1 LLIIEDNPSTMSRL
15 VLLSLCLISF
25 SSCYIIRAYKN
36 RNLNLQSHTKLPFVS
51 ISNGTDTFH
60 FSAQPVAAQT
70 SSSLDTLFPG
80 TQTAALLI
88 IRNDSIIYE
97 KYFDDYHKNS
107 LLPSF
112 SVVKSFVGTL
122 VAIAHKEGKIR
133 SLQQPMTDYLPTF
146 LEKDARFAQITIQHL
161 LDMRSG
167 FEWNEHDY
175 GLKDDAIKMG
185 FRPNITP
192 YVYKIKIREAPG
204 RFEYQSI
211 NTMLLAMIV
220 ENATGTSI
228 SGYLSEKLWQ
238 PLGMEYGATWNTDK
252 HKREI
257 AYAGL
262 NATARDFAKFGQ
274 LYLNN
279 GKWKGK
285 QILPSGWVDSTGSPD
300 IMKSQGGYKN
310 QFWGDSTYR
319 EFADSLQAV
328 KEAQQLKNSSGKVS
342 SYINREGNKRYY
354 FSFTTPIYYAQG
366 ILGQYIFINPVNR
379 TVIVR
384 LGYYWKHPRY
394 QLETLLRSISE
405 NL

>member
-1 LLIIEDNPSTMSRL
+1 MNRFLIL
-15 VLLSLCLISF
+15 FLCLVSF

-36 RNLNLQSHTKLPFVS
+36 RDLNLQSHAKLPFVP
-51 ISNGTDTFH
+51 IANGTDTFH
-60 FSAQPVAAQT
+60 FAEQPLTAPT
-70 SSSLDTLFPG
+70 LSSLDTLFPG

-97 KYFDDYHKNS
+97 KYFDDYNKNS

-122 VAIAHKEGKIR
+122 TAIAHEEGKIR
-133 SLQQPMTDYLPTF
+133 SLQQPMTDYLPKF
-146 LEKDARFAQITIQHL
+146 LEKDPRFAQITIQHL

-167 FEWNEHDY
+167 FDWNENDY
-175 GLKDDAIKMG
+175 GLKDDAVKMG

-220 ENATGTSI
+220 EKATGTSI
-228 SGYLSEKLWQ
+228 SGYLSEKIWK
-238 PLGMEYGATWNTDK
+238 PLGMENAATWNTDK

-274 LYLNN
+274 LYLNK
-279 GKWKGK
+279 GKWQGK
-285 QILPSGWVDSTGSPD
+285 QVFASAWVDSTGSPD
-300 IMKSQGGYKN
+300 VMKNWGEYKN
-310 QFWGDSTYR
+310 QFWGVNTYR

-328 KEAQQLKNSSGKVS
+328 EEAKQVKTSSGKVR
-342 SYINREGNKRYY
+342 SYVARGGNKRFYY
-354 FSFTTPIYYAQG
+354 AFNAPAYFAQG

-384 LGYYWKHPRY
+384 LGYHWKHPRY
-394 QLETLLRSISE
+394 QLQNLLRSISD

>member
-1 LLIIEDNPSTMSRL
+1 MRRFII
-15 VLLSLCLISF
+15 LSLCLSLL

-36 RNLNLQSHTKLPFVS
+36 RKLNLQSHTKLPFVP

-60 FSAQPVAAQT
+60 FAEQPITAQT
-70 SSSLDTLFPG
+70 ISSLDTVFPG

-97 KYFDDYHKNS
+97 KYFDDYDKNS

-122 VAIAHKEGKIR
+122 TAIAHEEGKIR
-133 SLQQPMTDYLPTF
+133 SFHQPMTDYLPKF
-146 LEKDARFAQITIQHL
+146 LEKDSRFAQITIQHL

-167 FEWNEHDY
+167 FDWNEDAY
-175 GLKDDAIKMG
+175 GLKDDAIKLG

-192 YVYKIKIREAPG
+192 YIYKIKIREAPG

-220 ENATGTSI
+220 EKATGTSI
-228 SGYLSEKLWQ
+228 SGYLSEKLWK
-238 PLGMEYGATWNTDK
+238 PLGMEYAATWNTDK

-274 LYLNN
+274 LYLNK

-285 QILPSGWVDSTGSPD
+285 QIFSSGWADSTALPE
-300 IMKSQGGYKN
+300 IMSRWGGYKN
-310 QFWGDSTYR
+310 QLWGGNTYR

-328 KEAQQLKNSSGKVS
+328 EAAKLVKHSSGKVS
-342 SYINREGNKRYY
+342 SYINRQGTKRYY
-354 FSFTTPIYYAQG
+354 FSLATPTYYAQG

-394 QLETLLRSISE
+394 QLENLLRSISD